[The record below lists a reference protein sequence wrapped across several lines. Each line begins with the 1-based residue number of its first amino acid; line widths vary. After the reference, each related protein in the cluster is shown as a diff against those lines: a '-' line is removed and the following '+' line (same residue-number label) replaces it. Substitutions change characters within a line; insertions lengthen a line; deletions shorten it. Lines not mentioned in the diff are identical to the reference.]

1 MKKSIRVLGV
11 LVVAVGAL
19 EYGGAAGHA
28 DTYDWPF
35 SGAGTV
41 FSPFPTHDPA
51 GDTDKRCVNVG
62 TDAALQRNDCDTRN
76 GSIIFNPAPAP
87 APAPVGPK
95 VPVPK
100 PV

>member
-1 MKKSIRVLGV
+1 MLGA

-19 EYGGAAGHA
+19 AYGGVASHA
-28 DTYDWPF
+28 ETYRWPF

-41 FSPFPTHDPA
+41 FSPFPTHDPTS
-51 GDTDKRCVNVG
+51 GVGSRCANVNSDEG
-62 TDAALQRNDCDTRN
+62 LQRNDCDSR
-76 GSIIFNPAPAP
+76 SSVPS
-87 APAPVGPK
+87 PVGGKPGP